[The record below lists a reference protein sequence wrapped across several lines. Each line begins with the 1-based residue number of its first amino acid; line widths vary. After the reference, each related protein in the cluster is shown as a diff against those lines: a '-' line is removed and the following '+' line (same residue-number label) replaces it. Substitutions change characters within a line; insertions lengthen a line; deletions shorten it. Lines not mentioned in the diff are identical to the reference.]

1 MPKVKEDTERSNKV
15 SEDRPNL
22 SSERRQRTPRRLC
35 LSSSAL
41 KPRPSPTESLRDVSL
56 SFLER
61 RRTLRVPSCS
71 EWLDDLRKED
81 PG

>member
-1 MPKVKEDTERSNKV
+1 MPKVKEDTERSKQV

-41 KPRPSPTESLRDVSL
+41 KPRPKPTESLRDARL
-56 SFLER
+56 SSSER
-61 RRTLRVPSCS
+61 KRTLRVWLCGEQPS
-71 EWLDDLRKED
+71 
-81 PG
+81 